1 MCEQERWYVTTRLE
15 SKVMDIKH
23 FKEKFV
29 DFIDDCNECGV
40 LANIQVQDGDG
51 FGNRRWFV
59 VDKCIIKD
67 GVAILNAVDCAHN
80 IDYKFTDKSI
90 FDNVNKVVFCI
101 KGEMVEDAEYVDASW
116 SDRTFS
122 FEGDL

>member
-1 MCEQERWYVTTRLE
+1 
-15 SKVMDIKH
+15 MDIKY
-23 FKEKFV
+23 FKEKF
-29 DFIDDCNECGV
+29 IDWIDECNELGV
-40 LANIQVQDGDG
+40 PANIKVQDGYG

-59 VDKCIIKD
+59 VDKCTIKD
-67 GVAILNAVDCAHN
+67 GVAILNATDYAHN

-116 SDRTFS
+116 SDRTFV
-122 FEGDL
+122 FEVDL